1 LLTGANGS
9 GKTTLIDALLTLL
22 VPSNKRFYNQ
32 SSGAEIKKERDEN
45 LQYVEF
51 DFENPRFIRAYREL
65 LNSKKKPIN

>member
-1 LLTGANGS
+1 MYKNVDEMS
-9 GKTTLIDALLTLL
+9 DK
-22 VPSNKRFYNQ
+22 
-32 SSGAEIKKERDEN
+32 EKKERDEN